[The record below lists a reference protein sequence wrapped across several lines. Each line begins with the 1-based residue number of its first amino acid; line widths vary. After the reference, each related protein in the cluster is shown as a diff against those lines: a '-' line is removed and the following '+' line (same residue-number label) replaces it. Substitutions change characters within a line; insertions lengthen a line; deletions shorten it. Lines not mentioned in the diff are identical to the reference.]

1 MSSHSQPD
9 EDTDPADLPHQEKNR
24 ARGQLP
30 GQVTIRLRYRGLA
43 THGFEL
49 LNLSARELEDLVA
62 ETGWLLVHLVR
73 GRAAGVLRG
82 PREDQPHE
90 WKTLTADSAARRR
103 R

>member
-1 MSSHSQPD
+1 MSSQSQPD

-43 THGFEL
+43 TPWFEL

-62 ETGWLLVHLVR
+62 EAGWQLAYLVEGEPPEYYAVLEKTSHTS
-73 GRAAGVLRG
+73 GRR
-82 PREDQPHE
+82 
-90 WKTLTADSAARRR
+90 
-103 R
+103 